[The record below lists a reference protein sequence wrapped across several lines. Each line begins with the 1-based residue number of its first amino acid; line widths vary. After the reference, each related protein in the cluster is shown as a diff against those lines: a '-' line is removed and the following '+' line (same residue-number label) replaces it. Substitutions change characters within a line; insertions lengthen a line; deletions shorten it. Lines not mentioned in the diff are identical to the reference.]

1 MQFVP
6 DNGIYV
12 YFRFTDDA
20 SVMVIVNGNAE
31 EQELDTARFRER
43 LHGYTSAVNIESG
56 ALLKSLEVLQLP
68 AMSTTILKLHP

>member
-56 ALLKSLEVLQLP
+56 APTQISGGVATACYEYHH
-68 AMSTTILKLHP
+68 S